1 MQKLTFK
8 RDFDLP
14 PDRVFPFFAEHENL
28 NPMFGAK
35 ITRLSDGD
43 DGSRNGVG
51 SRRRLQIG
59 PAPAFE
65 ETITAFE
72 PNELIDYRIT
82 KGSPLRNH
90 LGELR
95 FTPLPDGTHLE
106 WRISFTA
113 ALPGLDRL
121 LAELLKRRISQG
133 LGQADINGFETNAPD

>member
-1 MQKLTFK
+1 MQKLTFQ

-14 PDRVFPFFAEHENL
+14 PDRVFSFFAEHENL
-28 NPMFGAK
+28 KPMFGAK
-35 ITRLSDGD
+35 VTRLSDGD

-51 SRRRLQIG
+51 SCRRLQVG

-72 PNELIDYRIT
+72 PNELIDYRVT

-95 FTPLPDGTHLE
+95 FTPVASGTHLE
-106 WRISFTA
+106 WRISFTTA
-113 ALPGLDRL
+113 VPGLDRL
-121 LAELLKRRISQG
+121 LAAVLRRRISQG
-133 LGQADINGFETNAPD
+133 LNQADLSA